1 MYALINVINNSLPD
15 SLTSL
20 FSFTDVT
27 LGHGLL
33 FLMLIA
39 IIFIL
44 KYLCQNPL
52 RQLILYRLYK
62 RRKDIVYK
70 LMFHRLDKLVRPF
83 RYIVSLF
90 LFEKALGLF
99 ISSEDTSFFFYI
111 IYISLFAWW
120 FYEIIKFITYTSLS
134 VKIEKGKEV
143 HQELFVLFLNIFKV
157 LIALVLIFAILS
169 RMGVDLTGLI
179 TSLGVGGIV
188 IGLSAKDTLTN
199 FFDSIRL
206 IGEDAFHI
214 GDWIETEE
222 IEGIVTEIG
231 LAATNIRTFDN
242 ALVTI
247 PNSKLAASYIKNW
260 SKRKVGR
267 RIKFDLRIKYTYD
280 MMELENV
287 VENIREM
294 LNKHPEIMNDEKV
307 KYLLKMKKTY
317 KDAIFNLRDNV
328 GAGVG
333 GKLLVY
339 FDNIDEYSMNIM
351 VYAFTI
357 SVNWEEWLKVK
368 QDILKEIISIVKE
381 SKVELAIPTEEILL
395 EDKNTKLS

>member
-1 MYALINVINNSLPD
+1 MNTLIHFINQSLPA
-15 SLTSL
+15 SLSTL
-20 FSFTDVT
+20 AIYNHIT
-27 LGHGLL
+27 LGHGIL
-33 FLMLIA
+33 FVILIA
-39 IIFIL
+39 IIFTL
-44 KYLCQNPL
+44 KYLFQNPL
-52 RQLILYRLYK
+52 RKFILYRLYK
-62 RRKDIVYK
+62 KRKDIVYK

-90 LFEKALGLF
+90 VFEKAIGIFLA
-99 ISSEDTSFFFYI
+99 EQEQSFFFYI
-111 IYISLFAWW
+111 VYLLLFAWW

-157 LIALVLIFAILS
+157 IIALVVIFALLS

-188 IGLSAKDTLTN
+188 LGFSAKDTLTN

-222 IEGIVTEIG
+222 VEGIVTEVG

-247 PNSKLAASYIKNW
+247 PNSKLASSYIKNW

-267 RIKFDLRIKYTYD
+267 RIKFDLRVKHTYD
-280 MMELENV
+280 MAELENV
-287 VENIREM
+287 VNDIRNM
-294 LNKHPEIMNDEKV
+294 LNNHPEIMNDQKV
-307 KYLLKMKKTY
+307 KYFVRMKKTY
-317 KDAIFNLRDNV
+317 KDAIFNLHDNV

-339 FDNIDEYSMNIM
+339 FDDIDEYSMNIL

-357 SVNWEEWLKVK
+357 SVNWEDWLSVK
-368 QDILKEIISIVKE
+368 QDILKEIILIIDK
-381 SKVELAIPTEEILL
+381 SKLELAIPREEIVLGKSL
-395 EDKNTKLS
+395 ATD